1 MKEFDDLI
9 ARCYDTY
16 IKMPKCDED
25 CTLNRFCKAC
35 QCEEGDCT
43 ACLKHIQFDQP

>member
-16 IKMPKCDED
+16 MKMPKCDEG
-25 CTLNRFCKAC
+25 CTLNRFVRLANVK
-35 QCEEGDCT
+35 
-43 ACLKHIQFDQP
+43 KVIVRRV